1 MLEFVN
7 YVSNRIDEGKPVDVV
22 YLDFQKAFDKVPH
35 ERLLVKLEAMG
46 IKGMVLN
53 WVREWLRDRSQRIVI
68 NGEESSWIK
77 VTSGVPQGSV
87 LGPVLFLVFINDLDS
102 NIFSKI
108 LKFADDAK
116 IVQEVHNVE
125 GRDKLRED
133 LSRLFKWS
141 EEWQMNFN
149 PDKCK
154 IMHIG
159 NENKLFDEYA
169 IGGHMLEKVEEEKDL
184 GVIINDKFKVD
195 KQCTMVA
202 KKQIKC

>member
-1 MLEFVN
+1 M
-7 YVSNRIDEGKPVDVV
+7 
-22 YLDFQKAFDKVPH
+22 
-35 ERLLVKLEAMG
+35 VKLEAIG

-53 WVREWLRDRSQRIVI
+53 WVREWLRDRSQRVVI

-149 PDKCK
+149 LDKCK

-159 NENKLFDEYA
+159 NKNKVFDEYA

-195 KQCTMVA
+195 KQCAMVA
-202 KKQIKC
+202 KKANQVLGLIYRTFTCKSKIIMIKLYESLVRLHLDYK

>member
-1 MLEFVN
+1 
-7 YVSNRIDEGKPVDVV
+7 
-22 YLDFQKAFDKVPH
+22 
-35 ERLLVKLEAMG
+35 
-46 IKGMVLN
+46 MVLN
-53 WVREWLRDRSQRIVI
+53 WVREWLRDRSQRVVI

-116 IVQEVHNVE
+116 IVQAVHNVE

-133 LSRLFKWS
+133 LSSLFKWS

-149 PDKCK
+149 LDKCK

-159 NENKLFDEYA
+159 NKNKLFDEYA

-184 GVIINDKFKVD
+184 GVIINHS
-195 KQCTMVA
+195 
-202 KKQIKC
+202 

>member
-1 MLEFVN
+1 M
-7 YVSNRIDEGKPVDVV
+7 
-22 YLDFQKAFDKVPH
+22 
-35 ERLLVKLEAMG
+35 
-46 IKGMVLN
+46 
-53 WVREWLRDRSQRIVI
+53 
-68 NGEESSWIK
+68 
-77 VTSGVPQGSV
+77 

-116 IVQEVHNVE
+116 LVQRVYNVE

-133 LSRLFKWS
+133 LSSLFKWS

-149 PDKCK
+149 LDKCK

-159 NENKLFDEYA
+159 NKNKLFDEYA

-195 KQCTMVA
+195 KQIFHLAQPSGKFAPEMKVFFFSLFRAEIWCRCCPRGSELGTWG
-202 KKQIKC
+202 